1 MRKQQCPICN
11 QMIEVRHNGKEPINS
26 DGRTDSWEYV
36 EHIVMDDR
44 EGHLVPM
51 ECAGSGRNRWGA
63 EQGW

>member
-1 MRKQQCPICN
+1 
-11 QMIEVRHNGKEPINS
+11 MIEVRHNGKEPINS